1 MQYYGMVEDDQW
13 KYERMRKGNR
23 NSNNELKNNNLFR
36 VVGYIYIY
44 IYIYRYIYIACK

>member
-13 KYERMRKGNR
+13 KYERMRKGNI

-36 VVGYIYIY
+36 VVGYIYILNVNENMTVRP
-44 IYIYRYIYIACK
+44 I